1 MPRAWENG
9 PNNSVRRSCTK
20 RQNRA
25 RTPSP
30 EQQQHHQMILLLLR
44 RHFSLPLDRRRAR
57 PFCLCLVR
65 TTFRTIS
72 TPFLD
77 VFSIPNLVCKIS
89 YESLLFAETNTII
102 EKATTTATRN
112 CVVVSFIL
120 IIVIIVIKSRYEKS
134 KELYFLY
141 LFFPRCFSLS
151 LSLEKPRSPQR
162 DAEEVHGRRDYR
174 EE

>member
-1 MPRAWENG
+1 VHEAPKPGAYTIAG
-9 PNNSVRRSCTK
+9 TTTTSSDDSAPPSSSLLATTGQATSASV
-20 RQNRA
+20 
-25 RTPSP
+25 
-30 EQQQHHQMILLLLR
+30 L
-44 RHFSLPLDRRRAR
+44 SLPRPYRA
-57 PFCLCLVR
+57 
-65 TTFRTIS
+65 RTIS

-89 YESLLFAETNTII
+89 YESLLFAETKTII
-102 EKATTTATRN
+102 EKATTTTATRN

-120 IIVIIVIKSRYEKS
+120 IIVVIVIKADMKRVKRVVFFVSLFPS
-134 KELYFLY
+134 
-141 LFFPRCFSLS
+141 LFFFS